1 MATCIIDE
9 MEVRDVTVS
18 DITGVFLQTDMVHG
32 NHIVRVRLCGVLWD
46 LLVNINPEKFA
57 EKVVLEGGQK
67 VTYAVLNKALYG
79 ASIASLLFWWDL
91 YGALGYWGFEPNPY
105 DSCVMNKT
113 FDRK

>member
-1 MATCIIDE
+1 MVTCIIDE

-91 YGALGYWGFEPNPY
+91 YGAPGYWGFEPKPY

-113 FDRK
+113 LVRK